1 MHQIVAES
9 GGAHRHLIEGRSLMD
24 PLLEMT
30 TDGIH
35 PKDKGFAQIAE
46 RLDSRLATQIL
57 VSVRGK

>member
-1 MHQIVAES
+1 
-9 GGAHRHLIEGRSLMD
+9 MD